1 VETVTRPNSS
11 AEGDDD
17 AGLADALFA
26 ALGVLRRQVRCEAG
40 RPWQFESLTGSQRE
54 LVRLVRHQPG
64 ISVAQ
69 AAAELGLAANS
80 VSTLVRQLTGAGMI
94 RRAPDPGDRR
104 VARLSLT
111 PAARHHLEKWRDRCT
126 ALAAAAL
133 GQLSADERA
142 TLIRALPVLDKVS
155 DSLRASAR

>member
-1 VETVTRPNSS
+1 MTRASDS
-11 AEGDDD
+11 ASHEDD

-26 ALGVLRRQVRCEAG
+26 AIGVLRRQVRREAG
-40 RPWQFESLTGSQRE
+40 RPWQLESLTGSQRE

-64 ISVAQ
+64 MSVAQ

-80 VSTLVRQLTGAGMI
+80 VSTLVRQLTESGML
-94 RRAPDPGDRR
+94 RRAPDPADRR
-104 VARLSLT
+104 IARLTLT
-111 PAARHHLEKWRDRCT
+111 RAARRHLETWRDRRT

-142 TLIRALPVLDKVS
+142 TLADALPVLDKVS

>member
-1 VETVTRPNSS
+1 MTRPNHT
-11 AEGDDD
+11 AGNEDD

-26 ALGVLRRQVRCEAG
+26 AIGVLRRQVRREAG
-40 RPWQFESLTGSQRE
+40 RPWQLEALTGSQRE

-80 VSTLVRQLTGAGMI
+80 VSTLVRQLTESGML
-94 RRAPDPGDRR
+94 RRAPDPADRR
-104 VARLSLT
+104 VARLTLT
-111 PAARHHLEKWRDRCT
+111 RAAQRHLETWRDRRT

-133 GQLSADERA
+133 GRLSTEERA
-142 TLIRALPVLDKVS
+142 TLTRALPVLDKVS
-155 DSLRASAR
+155 DSLRASTS

>member
-1 VETVTRPNSS
+1 METVTRPNSS

-64 ISVAQ
+64 ISVA
-69 AAAELGLAANS
+69 
-80 VSTLVRQLTGAGMI
+80 
-94 RRAPDPGDRR
+94 
-104 VARLSLT
+104 
-111 PAARHHLEKWRDRCT
+111 
-126 ALAAAAL
+126 
-133 GQLSADERA
+133 
-142 TLIRALPVLDKVS
+142 
-155 DSLRASAR
+155 

>member
-1 VETVTRPNSS
+1 MAGVTRPNRS
-11 AEGDDD
+11 ARDDD

-26 ALGVLRRQVRCEAG
+26 AIGVLRRPARREAG
-40 RPWQFESLTGSQRE
+40 RPWQLESLTSSQRE

-80 VSTLVRQLTGAGMI
+80 VSTLVRQLSDAGMI

-104 VARLSLT
+104 VARLTLT
-111 PAARHHLEKWRDRCT
+111 RTAQRRLETWRDRRT
-126 ALAAAAL
+126 ALAATAL
-133 GQLSADERA
+133 GQLSADERV
-142 TLIRALPVLDKVS
+142 TLARALPVLHKVS
-155 DSLRASAR
+155 ESLRASRQ

>member
-1 VETVTRPNSS
+1 MVGVTRPNRS
-11 AEGDDD
+11 ALREAD
-17 AGLADALFA
+17 AGLAEALFTA
-26 ALGVLRRQVRCEAG
+26 MGVLRRQVRREAG
-40 RPWQFESLTGSQRE
+40 RPWQLESLTGSQRE

-80 VSTLVRQLTGAGMI
+80 VSTLVRQLTEAGMI
-94 RRAPDPGDRR
+94 RRAPDPDDRR

-111 PAARHHLEKWRDRCT
+111 RAAQRHLETWRDRRT

-133 GQLSADERA
+133 GELSAEERA
-142 TLIRALPVLDKVS
+142 TLARALPVLDKVS
-155 DSLRASAR
+155 DSLRASTS